1 MFSRFLLAAAVATIL
16 PPAAVAQPVADEPA
30 VTSAIAR
37 AVTTYSRF
45 TIFDDVTLDVVAGH
59 VTLRGKVTMPF
70 KKEEIGRRAQAA
82 APGYTFTNDIDVL
95 PASVHDDALRKR
107 VARAIYGN
115 AAFWRQAAMANPPI
129 HIIVE
134 RGRVTLTGVVPSDV
148 DRALARS
155 LASGLGELSL
165 TSLLKTDAEVEAEA
179 LGRPRRASLRS
190 PKAP

>member
-1 MFSRFLLAAAVATIL
+1 MFSRFLLAAAIATVL
-16 PPAAVAQPVADEPA
+16 PPAAAAQPVADEAA
-30 VTSAIAR
+30 VEASVAR
-37 AVTTYSRF
+37 AVTTYGRF
-45 TIFDDVTLDVVAGH
+45 TIFDDVTMEVGSGH

-82 APGYTFTNDIDVL
+82 APEYSFTNEIDVL

-134 RGRVTLTGVVPSDV
+134 RGRVTLTGVVPTEV

-155 LASGLGELSL
+155 LATGLGELSL
-165 TSLLKTDAEVEAEA
+165 TNGLKTDAEVEAEA
-179 LGRPRRASLRS
+179 LDRARRASLKS
-190 PKAP
+190 PETP

>member
-1 MFSRFLLAAAVATIL
+1 MFTRFLLAAAMATVL
-16 PPAAVAQPVADEPA
+16 PPAAAAQPVADEAA
-30 VTSAIAR
+30 VRAAIAR
-37 AVTTYSRF
+37 AVTTYGRF
-45 TIFDDVTLDVVAGH
+45 TIFDDVTMEVASGH

-82 APGYTFTNDIDVL
+82 APEYSFTNDIDVL
-95 PASVHDDALRKR
+95 PASVHDDALRQR

-134 RGRVTLTGVVPSDV
+134 RGRVTLTGVVPTEV

-155 LASGLGELSL
+155 LATGLGELSL
-165 TSLLKTDAEVEAEA
+165 TNRLKTDAEVEAET
-179 LGRPRRASLRS
+179 LGRARRASLKS
-190 PKAP
+190 PGTP

>member
-1 MFSRFLLAAAVATIL
+1 MFSRLLLAAAIATAL
-16 PPAAVAQPVADEPA
+16 PPAALGQPVADEPA
-30 VTSAIAR
+30 VTAAVAR
-37 AVTTYSRF
+37 AVTTYGRF
-45 TIFDDVTLDVVAGH
+45 TIFDDVTLEVDARH

-82 APGYTFTNDIDVL
+82 APGYTLTNDIDVL
-95 PASVHDDALRKR
+95 PASPHDDALRKR

-134 RGRVTLTGVVPSDV
+134 RGRVTLTGVVPTDV

-155 LASGLGELSL
+155 LATGLGELSV
-165 TSLLKTDAEVEAEA
+165 TSTLKTDAEVEAELSA
-179 LGRPRRASLRS
+179 RRGTRR
-190 PKAP
+190 

>member
-16 PPAAVAQPVADEPA
+16 PPAAVAQPLADEPA
-30 VTSAIAR
+30 VTSAIAH

-45 TIFDDVTLDVVAGH
+45 TIFDDVTLEVAAGH

-82 APGYTFTNDIDVL
+82 APGYTMTNDIDVL
-95 PASVHDDALRKR
+95 PVSVHDDALRQR

-134 RGRVTLTGVVPSDV
+134 RGRVTLTGVVPGEV

-179 LGRPRRASLRS
+179 PGRPRRASLRS